1 MKKKIAWIVGIVVIL
16 VLIFAGLSGRG
27 ADPAGYVQANL
38 DLVYQGDTSGAAGYL
53 DASSKELE
61 QMYDEGIQAFTDQY
75 LMGEMETERNA
86 ATAYDYLV
94 KEVFAIMR
102 YQVGEAKKTGI
113 GTYEVEVSYQPI
125 DVFTKFVPQVQ
136 AESVKIQKALN
147 SGGYSGT
154 QEEALASALE
164 DYLYFAYEALE
175 MAYLEAGYGEK
186 ETFTFEV
193 KAGMGGSYSIQE
205 NAMNTFMERIL
216 ELDNL

>member
-1 MKKKIAWIVGIVVIL
+1 MKKKIAGIAGVIVVLIL
-16 VLIFAGLSGRG
+16 VFIGGSRRG

-38 DLVYQGDTSGAAGYL
+38 DLIYQGDTSGAAAYL

-75 LMGEMETERNA
+75 LMGEMDSEGSVSA
-86 ATAYDYLV
+86 AYDYLV
-94 KEVFAIMR
+94 KEVFAIVR

-113 GTYEVEVSYQPI
+113 GTYEVEVTYQPI
-125 DVFTKFVPQVQ
+125 DVFTQFVPQVQ
-136 AESVKIQKALN
+136 EESLKIQKALN

-154 QEEALASALE
+154 KEEALTSALE

-186 ETFTFEV
+186 ESFTFEV
-193 KAGMGGSYSIQE
+193 KVGIGGSYSIQE
-205 NAMNTFMERIL
+205 SGMNTFMERIL